1 MSSKWVYT
9 NTFSWTLPCTQQ
21 TKEFVDEKQSKQWL
35 KMHCKRCEKC
45 RGAKLV
51 DAEGFNVIRAVSSP
65 ADELLLQ
72 QYKKQQLQHLV
83 DLLNS

>member
-1 MSSKWVYT
+1 
-9 NTFSWTLPCTQQ
+9 
-21 TKEFVDEKQSKQWL
+21 
-35 KMHCKRCEKC
+35 MHCKRCEKC